1 VQVSES
7 REMTNQ
13 NNIANYINDQR
24 RKARERFE
32 EMSVLDGY
40 HTGER
45 VVPLNLIKGLNHKYY
60 PFAIEF

>member
-1 VQVSES
+1 MCFVMRICISIYRYFRPHRVHFSPDVVQVSES

-32 EMSVLDGY
+32 RL
-40 HTGER
+40 
-45 VVPLNLIKGLNHKYY
+45 
-60 PFAIEF
+60 